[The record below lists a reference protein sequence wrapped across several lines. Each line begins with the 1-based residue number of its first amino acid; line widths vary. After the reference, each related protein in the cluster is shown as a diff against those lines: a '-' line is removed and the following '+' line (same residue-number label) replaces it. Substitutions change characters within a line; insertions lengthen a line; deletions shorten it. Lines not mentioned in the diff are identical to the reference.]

1 MTASTQAKPRR
12 NSAFQHLMS
21 VHWWMAGFYLVLF
34 MTGVLMPRLPDEL
47 VIVGPLYDLHKSI
60 GALVLGLL
68 TWRILVLLR
77 VWWRKYTKK
86 FPKFSPQWLKVV
98 ALHTVLYLFMWAV
111 PVSGFFLS
119 NSYKSNNVK
128 FFGLTLPD
136 IFPQNSEVLELA
148 RSMHFWTAYIF
159 LAFVVLHIIDQWKV
173 TKALW
178 RRFTKATS
186 RLKQSSAK

>member
-1 MTASTQAKPRR
+1 MTAKTPAKSRR

-21 VHWWMAGFYLVLF
+21 IHWWMASFYLVLF
-34 MTGVLMPRLPDEL
+34 MTGVFMPRLPDDL
-47 VIVGPLYDLHKSI
+47 FIRSPLYDIHKSI
-60 GALVLGLL
+60 GALVLALL

-98 ALHTVLYLFMWAV
+98 ALHTTLYVFMWAV

-128 FFGLTLPD
+128 FLGLTLPD
-136 IFPQNSEVLELA
+136 IFPQNSAALGLA
-148 RSMHFWTAYIF
+148 RNMHFWLAYIF
-159 LAFVVLHIIDQWKV
+159 LAFTILHIIDQWKV
-173 TKALW
+173 AKALW
-178 RRFTKATS
+178 RRFTQTVAK
-186 RLKQSSAK
+186 LKPSAAK